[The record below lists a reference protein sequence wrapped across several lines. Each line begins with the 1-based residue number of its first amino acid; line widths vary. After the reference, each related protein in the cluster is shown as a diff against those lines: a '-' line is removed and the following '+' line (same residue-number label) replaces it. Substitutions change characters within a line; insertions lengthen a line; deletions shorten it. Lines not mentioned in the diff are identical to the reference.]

1 MKRLFVLL
9 ASILLA
15 VGIVAGCSSK
25 SDDVKALSV
34 RGIKT
39 DSSAYQG
46 TITIAGVVGM
56 VSRTDP
62 KMFAVMDLDDV
73 KNNVP
78 PPQRLFMPVRYEGAV
93 PPVGEA
99 VNITGSF
106 TEGMKYFA
114 ATNVKPRR

>member
-1 MKRLFVLL
+1 MERLFILL

-15 VGIVAGCSSK
+15 VGVVAGCSSK

-62 KMFAVMDLDDV
+62 KVFAVMDLDDV

-78 PPQRLFMPVRYEGAV
+78 LPQRLYMPVRYEGAV
-93 PPVGEA
+93 PPAGEA
-99 VNITGSF
+99 VNLTGSF
-106 TEGMKYFA
+106 AEGSKYFA
-114 ATNVKPRR
+114 ATSVKPRR

>member
-1 MKRLFVLL
+1 MERLFVLL

-15 VGIVAGCSSK
+15 VGFVAGCSK
-25 SDDVKALSV
+25 NDDVKALSV
-34 RGIKT
+34 RGIKAN
-39 DSSAYQG
+39 SSAYQG
-46 TITIAGVVGM
+46 TITIAGVVAM
-56 VSRTDP
+56 VSPKDP

>member
-1 MKRLFVLL
+1 MERLFVLL
-9 ASILLA
+9 AAILLA

-25 SDDVKALSV
+25 SDDIKALSV

-39 DSSAYQG
+39 NSSAYQG
-46 TITIAGVVGM
+46 AVTIAGVVAM
-56 VSRTDP
+56 VSRNDP
-62 KMFAVMDLDDV
+62 KMFVVMDLDDV

-78 PPQRLFMPVRYEGAV
+78 LPQRLYMPVRYEGSV

-106 TEGMKYFA
+106 TEGLKYFA
-114 ATNVKPRR
+114 ATSVKPRR